1 MEIGAIPPASFATQ
15 QSQSVIRARSEP
27 LPSERP
33 RDPASSPSRET
44 QAPPPPPPRE
54 GRNAEGAQQAQ
65 RPEPPK
71 PVVNERGQKTG
82 TIIDTTA

>member
-1 MEIGAIPPASFATQ
+1 MEIGAMTSASFATQ
-15 QSQSVIRARSEP
+15 QTQSVIQARSES

-33 RDPASSPSRET
+33 REPAASPSRET
-44 QAPPPPPPRE
+44 QAPPPPRE
-54 GRNAEGAQQAQ
+54 ERNVEGAQQAQ

-82 TIIDTTA
+82 TIINTTA